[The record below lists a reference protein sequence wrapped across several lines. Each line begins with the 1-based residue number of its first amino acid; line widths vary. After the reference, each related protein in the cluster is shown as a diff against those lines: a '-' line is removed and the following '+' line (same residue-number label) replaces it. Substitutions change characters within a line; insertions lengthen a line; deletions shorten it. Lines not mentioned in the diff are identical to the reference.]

1 MKKSLSVLFVVTLCV
16 LCAGTSFSQAT
27 ANQTVNLA
35 VNSVQKIA
43 ITGSPITLTIVN
55 GVAGTDALTPVTDAT
70 STYSITHNSNTALRI
85 TANLDAVLA
94 SGYQLQMNLAP
105 SVGHGTSAGT
115 VDISNALAA
124 SANQLESIRAQVA
137 ALEKEL
143 GSDDTGK
150 AIRKA
155 ADELADKLTTVENKV
170 LQLKATGRGQD
181 DVRWPPMLVQKI
193 VYLADEVGSSSDF
206 APTTQQV
213 AVAEQLKQQGE
224 QFEQEYQQILAKDLG
239 PFNAMLREKNIPNII
254 TKAP

>member
-124 SANQLESIRAQVA
+124 SAVNVVTVIPKGADAARTITYTFSANASAGALTSVA
-137 ALEKEL
+137 K
-143 GSDDTGK
+143 TVT
-150 AIRKA
+150 
-155 ADELADKLTTVENKV
+155 LTLTN
-170 LQLKATGRGQD
+170 
-181 DVRWPPMLVQKI
+181 
-193 VYLADEVGSSSDF
+193 
-206 APTTQQV
+206 
-213 AVAEQLKQQGE
+213 
-224 QFEQEYQQILAKDLG
+224 
-239 PFNAMLREKNIPNII
+239 
-254 TKAP
+254 